1 MISSS
6 KPMDLLIVGA
16 GPAGLATAVFAR
28 RHGLSATVI
37 DRRRPADKAC
47 GEGIMP
53 GGVEL
58 LGELGVRLPPERV
71 RPFRGIRFVDGKAT
85 VEGRF
90 SGSPGLGVRRTALS
104 SALIDCA
111 EAAGVELRFDTELRQ
126 WREEGGGVVAS
137 TSTGE
142 LRGRWLIG
150 ADGLHSRVR
159 RLAGLERPRP
169 TARRFG
175 VRRHFRVE
183 PWSDLVEVHWSDDA
197 EAYVTPVGAAEV
209 GVAVLWNGD
218 GRKFEALLDLFPTLR
233 ERLAAAEPISEA
245 SGAGPFDRL
254 VTART
259 SGRVGLVGDAA
270 GFIDPLTG
278 EGITLALRAARHL
291 AGTIAAGGSLR
302 TYERAHRRMFR
313 EYALLTRPM
322 LFVASRPRVRA
333 RFVATLARNPGL
345 FDRLVDVNSCCRPM
359 SSVGLLGALRLASAL
374 LPVAG

>member
-1 MISSS
+1 MENES
-6 KPMDLLIVGA
+6 PVDLLIVGA
-16 GPAGLATAVFAR
+16 GPAGLATALYAR

-37 DRRRPADKAC
+37 DRHRPADKPC

-58 LGELGVRLPPERV
+58 LEELGIRLPSEHARA
-71 RPFRGIRFVDGKAT
+71 FRGIRFVDGGTT

-90 SGSPGLGVRRTALS
+90 SASPGLGVRRTALS
-104 SALIDCA
+104 AALVDRA
-111 EAAGVELRFDTELRQ
+111 EAAGVGLRFDTQLRE
-126 WREEGGGVVAS
+126 WREEGGRVVVS
-137 TSTGE
+137 TSSGE
-142 LRGRWLIG
+142 LRGRWLVG

-169 TARRFG
+169 AARRFG

-183 PWSDLVEVHWSDDA
+183 PWSDLVEVHWADDA

-209 GVAVLWNGD
+209 GVAILWNGD
-218 GRKFEALLDLFPTLR
+218 GRKFDTLLDLFPALR
-233 ERLAAAEPISEA
+233 ERLAGADAISDAA
-245 SGAGPFDRL
+245 GAGPFDRR

-259 SGRVGLVGDAA
+259 SGRVALVGDAA

-291 AGTIAAGGSLR
+291 VGTIARGEPLQA
-302 TYERAHRRMFR
+302 YERAHRRMFR

-322 LFVASRPRVRA
+322 LFVAARPRLRA
-333 RFVATLARNPGL
+333 RFVTTLMRNPGL

-359 SSVGLLGALRLASAL
+359 TSVGLLGALRLASVL
-374 LPVAG
+374 LPVTG